1 MDETK
6 YLIGERVGERTL
18 TVAGPERKLDDL
30 YQRLIEIPGI
40 NVVLRQPG
48 DTPDNVGSVTFLFG
62 REAKQLLTLLPLV
75 GTKYILGN
83 QEVK

>member
-18 TVAGPERKLDDL
+18 TVAGPERKLGDL

-40 NVVLRQPG
+40 NVVLRQTG
-48 DTPDNVGSVTFLFG
+48 DTPDDVGSVTFLFG
-62 REAKQLLTLLPLV
+62 KEAKQLLTLLPIV

-83 QEVK
+83 QEVE

>member
-48 DTPDNVGSVTFLFG
+48 DTPDNAGVVTFLFG
-62 REAKQLLTLLPLV
+62 KEAEQLMTLLPIV

-83 QEVK
+83 QEVG

>member
-6 YLIGERVGERTL
+6 HLIGERVGERTL
-18 TVAGPERKLDDL
+18 TVAGPERKLGDL

-40 NVVLRQPG
+40 NVVLRQPR
-48 DTPDNVGSVTFLFG
+48 DTPDNVGIVTFLFG
-62 REAKQLLTLLPLV
+62 KEAEQLLTLLPIV

-83 QEVK
+83 QEVE